1 MLSAY
6 QALLKLIKRCLRLNV
21 IRGVLA
27 EITNVSK
34 TSTPFKTD
42 IQLLSLLKKRATA
55 SKAAA
60 QEFAMARRTD
70 LKNKEEAQVAVLE
83 EYASIVETVALDE
96 VMQAITKVLEKMR
109 TDGVAVNTGSV
120 LKATIGVGGA
130 LDGKAVEKAEV
141 ARIVKEML

>member
-1 MLSAY
+1 MKA
-6 QALLKLIKRCLRLNV
+6 AMKAKDTNRLNV